1 MMWQKLMKAKHFFPV
16 ILLPLSLL
24 MTGCSA
30 VEYLFVEEVY
40 EAPPSELTE
49 FTPEFEPDVLWDN
62 KAGDGADET
71 GNELAAW
78 WHEGKVFAVDYEG
91 EVSAFNAE
99 TGRRLWETELDMAVV
114 TGAGGG
120 MNMAL
125 IGTKNAYVVALSAE
139 TGDELWRS
147 RLTSEVLAPP
157 SAAEGVVV
165 ARTADGRV
173 SGLSAD
179 SGEVLWSYQRAVP
192 LLSLRGAGA
201 PVIADGRVIAGY
213 DNGKLVALSITD
225 GSVIWEKSIA
235 VPSGRTELDR
245 LVDIDAD
252 PVIVNETVYVVTYQG
267 NVAGVDLNTGQV
279 YWTREMSSQAG
290 LSAVPGEAVYVTDD
304 EGNVWAV
311 QDGSGDAL
319 WRQTRLERRQVT
331 GPAVAGDYVVVGDFE
346 GYLHWIARND
356 GRFVARQQ
364 ITDSAIVSKPLVR
377 DGKLYVTAADGTVAA
392 VQVP

>member
-1 MMWQKLMKAKHFFPV
+1 MKVKSLFHV
-16 ILLPLSLL
+16 IFLSLTL
-24 MTGCSA
+24 LLSGCSA

-49 FTPEFEPDVLWDN
+49 FTPEFEPQEIWEN
-62 KAGDGADET
+62 RAGDGADDT

-78 WHEGKVFAVDYEG
+78 WQDGKIFAVDYEG

-99 TGRRLWETELDMAVV
+99 TGRRLWETDLDLPVV
-114 TGAGGG
+114 SGAGGG
-120 MNMAL
+120 MGMAL
-125 IGTKNAYVVALSAE
+125 IGTKNGYVVALTAE
-139 TGDELWRS
+139 TGEELWRC

-173 SGLSAD
+173 SGLSAET
-179 SGEVLWSYQRAVP
+179 GEVLWSYQRAVP

-201 PVIADGRVIAGY
+201 PVIADDRVIAGY

-235 VPSGRTELDR
+235 VPRGRTELDR

-252 PVIVNETVYVVTYQG
+252 PVIINDMVYVVTYQG
-267 NVAGVDLNTGQV
+267 NVAGVDLISGQV
-279 YWTREMSSQAG
+279 LWSREMSSQVG
-290 LSAVPGEAVYVTDD
+290 LDAAYGEAVYVTDD

-319 WRQTRLERRQVT
+319 WRQTRLVRRNVT

-346 GYLHWIARND
+346 GYLHWIARDD
-356 GRFVARQQ
+356 GRFVSRQH
-364 ITDSAIVSKPLVR
+364 ITDSAIVGKPLVKN
-377 DGKLYVTAADGTVAA
+377 GVIYVTAADGTIAA
-392 VQVP
+392 IQVP